1 VNPSTPQHTQPARPG
16 GLLSQVAAGLA
27 ARNLPIRYSH
37 DQDEGLL
44 RVTGLASRYCTVI
57 AEDSGYVLADC
68 WPAGPPPPRASP
80 PPPRA
85 SALAATAMRVL
96 GDREGWQP
104 GDPVTD
110 PDLTLLSR
118 AGLALRAAGLT
129 VRLNVLA
136 DEKNLE
142 VCTQI
147 VVTRPG
153 RPGRGEVRIGDDGTF
168 TWECHHSRSP
178 GETVNRIASILA
190 GVLAPAPGLG
200 PR

>member
-1 VNPSTPQHTQPARPG
+1 VNPSTPQHTRPARPG

-27 ARNLPIRYSH
+27 ARNLPIRCTH

-44 RVTGLASRYCTVI
+44 RITGLASRYCTVI
-57 AEDSGYVLADC
+57 AEDSGHVLIDC
-68 WPAGPPPPRASP
+68 WPAGP

-96 GDREGWQP
+96 GDREDWQP

-147 VVTRPG
+147 TVTHPG
-153 RPGRGEVRIGDDGTF
+153 QPGRGEVRIGDDGTF
-168 TWECHHSRSP
+168 TWECHHSRTP
-178 GETVNRIASILA
+178 GETAGRIAGILA
-190 GVLAPAPGLG
+190 DVLAPAPG
-200 PR
+200 PRPR

>member
-1 VNPSTPQHTQPARPG
+1 MNPSTPQDTQPARPG
-16 GLLSQVAAGLA
+16 GLLSQVAASLA
-27 ARNLPIRYSH
+27 ARSLPIRCTH

-44 RVTGLASRYCTVI
+44 RITGLASRYCTVI
-57 AEDSGYVLADC
+57 AEDSGHVLADC
-68 WPAGPPPPRASP
+68 WPAGP

-96 GDREGWQP
+96 DDREDWQP
-104 GDPVTD
+104 GDPVND

-129 VRLNVLA
+129 VRLNILA
-136 DEKNLE
+136 DQANLE
-142 VCTQI
+142 ACTQI

-168 TWECHHSRSP
+168 TWECQQPHTA
-178 GETVNRIASILA
+178 GETAERIASILTGIA
-190 GVLAPAPGLG
+190 GSAPGPG
-200 PR
+200 SR

>member
-1 VNPSTPQHTQPARPG
+1 VNPSAPQGTQPARPG

-27 ARNLPIRYSH
+27 AGNLPIRCTH

-44 RVTGLASRYCTVI
+44 RITGLASRYCTVI
-57 AEDSGYVLADC
+57 ADDSGYVLVDC
-68 WPAGPPPPRASP
+68 WPASP
-80 PPPRA
+80 PSPRA

-96 GDREGWQP
+96 GDREDWQP
-104 GDPVTD
+104 GEPVTD

-147 VVTRPG
+147 TVTSPG

-168 TWECHHSRSP
+168 TWECQHPHP
-178 GETVNRIASILA
+178 AGETVNRIAELLAGILA
-190 GVLAPAPGLG
+190 LPNVGARQSRPAGA
-200 PR
+200 